1 MQFIFME
8 GKSMFVQSFEALSQF
23 AETILPG
30 DHSMVREVELA
41 EQQPKVYVE
50 RYASRLRRRGMVTPQ
65 PGLAF
70 IAFVDG
76 LWERG
81 YLKEISWQ
89 EEPQDLVAN
98 LQPMIERALPG
109 QFDWSWLNYAVWE
122 DQTTDL
128 LLRSGRVY
136 TSKVTCWSPS
146 IWIRIPTRSSWC
158 QRRNGMPAGAWPC
171 RPG

>member
-1 MQFIFME
+1 
-8 GKSMFVQSFEALSQF
+8 
-23 AETILPG
+23 
-30 DHSMVREVELA
+30 
-41 EQQPKVYVE
+41 
-50 RYASRLRRRGMVTPQ
+50 PQ

-128 LLRSGRVY
+128 LLRAIGARLYQQGYLLV
-136 TSKVTCWSPS
+136 S
-146 IWIRIPTRSSWC
+146 IDMDTDTYPVFLVPAAQWDAC
-158 QRRNGMPAGAWPC
+158 RRLALQAGLSHLECLVGPDC
-171 RPG
+171 